1 MRTMTDAVGV
11 QDLFSSA
18 GEQQAHWHPRIN
30 DYSPNHCKTLLTNVI
45 NKHVTPRNAVELS
58 ASCASDAEKFAIVIL
73 SALWNDCFYQ
83 CCSQYGTNRTVACPY
98 FQRPLFHLVSMQASW
113 YNGRQTTYS
122 YISSILT
129 APVFLPRDA
138 TQSAVMPQYV
148 VCLSVFLSVSLW
160 RSVQVPGSH
169 SNIFSRLI
177 SLRFMLG
184 LTPTWAIWSNGNPT
198 PPQN

>member
-73 SALWNDCFYQ
+73 SAL
-83 CCSQYGTNRTVACPY
+83 
-98 FQRPLFHLVSMQASW
+98 
-113 YNGRQTTYS
+113 
-122 YISSILT
+122 
-129 APVFLPRDA
+129 
-138 TQSAVMPQYV
+138 
-148 VCLSVFLSVSLW
+148 
-160 RSVQVPGSH
+160 
-169 SNIFSRLI
+169 
-177 SLRFMLG
+177 
-184 LTPTWAIWSNGNPT
+184 
-198 PPQN
+198 